1 MGIFHSYFDITRG
14 SHDFP
19 MKNMVIFQAP
29 VLHRWTLAGPVLL
42 GIQKEFLLVPLS
54 ASVARSSWSPCPMLL
69 QSLVLVGKNIQN
81 LSVLVV
87 GQVSYP
93 IAGRLQ
99 QIPYQL
105 LLGWFIKLHHAKTI
119 NTWQGRPVTPIAWP
133 TPKSV
138 SHQHSQ
144 KKPYESGKCIWTV
157 WVNCMGTYPGMG
169 IPLFEVTLSHA
180 VNTPRSRCSMKRTF
194 NLRPR

>member
-1 MGIFHSYFDITRG
+1 MPKYVRQSEKNIFKNIPMIWGAQGQKYSRYSPRGGYQIPLAKNIPKHSKKNIPKKIFQHLRGIPGIFMIG
-14 SHDFP
+14 
-19 MKNMVIFQAP
+19 AP
-29 VLHRWTLAGPVLL
+29 H
-42 GIQKEFLLVPLS
+42 
-54 ASVARSSWSPCPMLL
+54 
-69 QSLVLVGKNIQN
+69 
-81 LSVLVV
+81 
-87 GQVSYP
+87 
-93 IAGRLQ
+93 
-99 QIPYQL
+99 
-105 LLGWFIKLHHAKTI
+105 I
-119 NTWQGRPVTPIAWP
+119 NTWRGRPVTPIAWP

-194 NLRPR
+194 KVRPR